1 MRSALATLGQMAVA
15 VLVAVVVAVVS
26 LTAIAGVQWPA
37 FPSSNQLHALTT
49 VGQVGCLAGLVAVGW
64 VWHSFTGRVRRLA
77 QLGGLVFV
85 SAFTVVT
92 LGMPLGATKLYLFGI
107 SVDQQFRTEYL
118 TRLADSPALRDMTY
132 LGLPPFYPPG
142 WFWIG
147 GRAAALS
154 GTPAWEVFK
163 PWAITSITVAVAVAL
178 VLWWRMVRFEY
189 ALIVTTATAAVT
201 LAYGSPEPYSA
212 MITVLLPP
220 VLVLTWSGLCA
231 GECRAGGTPETA
243 ERAAGGAPGSAERAA
258 GQAPG
263 SAERETNFTVDAE
276 RETNFTLAA
285 GEASV
290 AASETPRSGW
300 AAVVGAG
307 LFLGF
312 TATWYTLLFG
322 FTAFAVGLMALWLA
336 GLRWRRHG
344 VRAALEP
351 LRRLAVI
358 VGIAVAIGCT
368 TWLPFLVR
376 AARNP
381 VSNTGSAQHYL
392 PADGA
397 ELTFPMLQ
405 FTLLGVVCMAGTL
418 WLVLRARAS
427 VRAGALAIGV
437 LAVYLWSLLSML
449 TTLARTTLLSFR
461 LQPTLSVLLVAAGAF
476 GLVEAALALRRR
488 SRAVIPVAGAIGLA
502 AAIAFSQDIPDVL
515 RPDLTI
521 AYTDTD
527 GHGQR
532 GDRRPP
538 SAEKFYASIDDV
550 ITRETGRPRDQTVV
564 MTADYSFLSFYPYWG
579 FQGLTSHYANP
590 LAQFDL
596 RAAQID
602 KWSKLKTA
610 DELLHALDSCPWPP
624 PTVFLMRHG
633 ANNTYTL
640 RLAED
645 VYPNQPNV
653 RRYTVE
659 LRAALFD
666 SPRFAVHRVGPFVLA
681 IRKPAA

>member
-1 MRSALATLGQMAVA
+1 MRNALAGLGQMFAA
-15 VLVAVVVAVVS
+15 ALVAVVVSAVS
-26 LTAIAGVQWPA
+26 LIAIARVQWPA

-49 VGQVGCLAGLVAVGW
+49 VGQVGCLIGLVAVGW
-64 VWHSFTGRVRRLA
+64 LWRRSGRWRLGA
-77 QLGGLVFV
+77 QLGGVVFV
-85 SAFTVVT
+85 SAFPVVT

-118 TRLADSPALRDMTY
+118 TRLTDSPALHDMTY
-132 LGLPPFYPPG
+132 LGLPSFYPPG

-154 GTPAWEVFK
+154 GMPAWELYK
-163 PWAITSITVAVAVAL
+163 PWAITSITVAIAVAL
-178 VLWWRMVRFEY
+178 VLWWRMIRFEY

-201 LAYGSPEPYSA
+201 LAYGAPEPYAA

-220 VLVLTWSGLCA
+220 VLVLTWSGL
-231 GECRAGGTPETA
+231 RAG
-243 ERAAGGAPGSAERAA
+243 ERAASRALEPEGAAGRALVDEEGAPR
-258 GQAPG
+258 
-263 SAERETNFTVDAE
+263 T
-276 RETNFTLAA
+276 
-285 GEASV
+285 
-290 AASETPRSGW
+290 GW

-312 TATWYTLLFG
+312 TATWYSLLFA
-322 FTAFAVGLMALWLA
+322 FTAFTMALMALVLVVS
-336 GLRWRRHG
+336 RWRGAGRK
-344 VRAALEP
+344 AALDP
-351 LRRLAVI
+351 LRRVAVI
-358 VGIAVAIGCT
+358 AVIAAAIAAT

-376 AARNP
+376 AASNP
-381 VSNTGSAQHYL
+381 VSNSGSAFHYL

-405 FTLLGVVCMAGTL
+405 FSLLGAICLLGTL
-418 WLVLRARAS
+418 WLVVRTRTS
-427 VRAGALAIGV
+427 VRAGALTIGV
-437 LAVYLWSLLSML
+437 LAIYLWSLLSML

-461 LQPTLSVLLVAAGAF
+461 LQPTLSVLLVAAGVF
-476 GLVEAALALRRR
+476 GFLEATVALRHR
-488 SRAVIPVAGAIGLA
+488 SGAVVPVAGAIGLT

-532 GDRRPP
+532 GDRRPAG
-538 SAEKFYASIDDV
+538 SEKFYPAIDAAIAQV
-550 ITRETGRPRDQTVV
+550 TGVPRDRTVV
-564 MTADYSFLSFYPYWG
+564 MTADYSFLSYYPYWG

-596 RAAQID
+596 RAEQIK
-602 KWSKLKTA
+602 KWSNLKSP
-610 DELLHALDSCPWPP
+610 DEFVHALDTSPWPP
-624 PTVFLMRHG
+624 PTVFLMRRG
-633 ANNTYTL
+633 ANNNYTL

-653 RRYTVE
+653 RRYAVE

-666 SPRFAVHRVGPFVLA
+666 DPRFAVQSIGPFVLA
-681 IRKPAA
+681 IRRPTAQPVASR

>member
-1 MRSALATLGQMAVA
+1 MRNALATLGQMALA
-15 VLVAVVVAVVS
+15 ALVAVAVAVVS
-26 LTAIAGVQWPA
+26 LIAISGVQWPA

-49 VGQVGCLAGLVAVGW
+49 VGQVGCLAGMVATGW
-64 VWHSFTGRVRRLA
+64 VWRRGHRLIA
-77 QLGGLVFV
+77 QVGGLVFV

-107 SVDQQFRTEYL
+107 SVDQQFRTEYV

-163 PWAITSITVAVAVAL
+163 PWAITSIAMAVAVAL

-189 ALIVTTATAAVT
+189 ALIVTAATAAVT

-220 VLVLTWSGLCA
+220 MLVLTWSGLRA
-231 GECRAGGTPETA
+231 ADRPDASRRAGWG
-243 ERAAGGAPGSAERAA
+243 
-258 GQAPG
+258 
-263 SAERETNFTVDAE
+263 
-276 RETNFTLAA
+276 
-285 GEASV
+285 
-290 AASETPRSGW
+290 
-300 AAVVGAG
+300 AVVGAG
-307 LFLGF
+307 IFLGW

-322 FTAFAVGLMALWLA
+322 FSAFAIGLMALWLA
-336 GLRWRRHG
+336 GVRWHRDG
-344 VRAALEP
+344 VKAALDP

-358 VGIAVAIGCT
+358 AGIAVVIGCT

-376 AARNP
+376 AARSP
-381 VSNTGSAQHYL
+381 ISNTGGAAHYL

-405 FTLLGVVCMAGTL
+405 FTLLGVVAMIGTL
-418 WLVLRARAS
+418 WLVVRARSS

-437 LAVYLWSLLSML
+437 LAIYLWSLLSML
-449 TTLARTTLLSFR
+449 TTLARVTLLSFR

-476 GLVEAALALRRR
+476 GFLEATLALKPRG
-488 SRAVIPVAGAIGLA
+488 RAIVPVAGAIGLT

-527 GHGQR
+527 GNGQR

-538 SAEKFYASIDDV
+538 SAEKFYATIDHD
-550 ITRETGRPRDQTVV
+550 ITQVTGKPRDQTVV

-610 DELLHALDSCPWPP
+610 DELIHALDACPWPP
-624 PTVFLMRHG
+624 PTVFLMRRG
-633 ANNTYTL
+633 ANGNYTL

-653 RRYTVE
+653 RRYTVD
-659 LRAALFD
+659 LRGALFD
-666 SPRFAVHRVGPFVLA
+666 SPRFDVRSVGPFVLA
-681 IRKPAA
+681 IRKPGA

>member
-1 MRSALATLGQMAVA
+1 MRNALASLGQMFAA
-15 VLVAVVVAVVS
+15 AVVATIVSVVS
-26 LTAIAGVQWPA
+26 LIAIAQVQWPA

-49 VGQVGCLAGLVAVGW
+49 VGQVGCLVGLLGVGW
-64 VWHSFTGRVRRLA
+64 LWRRAGRWQLPA

-85 SAFTVVT
+85 SAFSVVT
-92 LGMPLGATKLYLFGI
+92 LGMPLGATRLYLFGI

-118 TRLADSPALRDMTY
+118 TRLTDSPALHDMTY
-132 LGLPPFYPPG
+132 LGLPSFYPPG

-147 GRAAALS
+147 GRAAALT
-154 GTPAWEVFK
+154 GMPAWEMYK
-163 PWAITSITVAVAVAL
+163 PWAITSITIAVAVAL
-178 VLWWRMVRFEY
+178 VLWWRMIRFEY

-201 LAYGSPEPYSA
+201 LAYSSPEPYAA

-220 VLVLTWSGLCA
+220 MLVLTWSGLLA
-231 GECRAGGTPETA
+231 GA
-243 ERAAGGAPGSAERAA
+243 
-258 GQAPG
+258 
-263 SAERETNFTVDAE
+263 REE
-276 RETNFTLAA
+276 E
-285 GEASV
+285 
-290 AASETPRSGW
+290 PRSGGW
-300 AAVVGAG
+300 AAVIGAG

-312 TATWYTLLFG
+312 AATWYTLLLAY
-322 FTAFAVGLMALWLA
+322 TAFTVVLMGLLLA
-336 GLRWRRHG
+336 GWRWRQAG
-344 VRAALEP
+344 LKAALDP

-358 VGIAVAIGCT
+358 TVISLSIAAT
-368 TWLPFLVR
+368 TWLPFVVR
-376 AARNP
+376 AASNP

-405 FTLLGVVCMAGTL
+405 FSLLGAICMIGTL
-418 WLVLRARAS
+418 WLIVRTRSS
-427 VRAGALAIGV
+427 VRAGALTIGV

-449 TTLARTTLLSFR
+449 ATLARMTLLSFR
-461 LQPTLSVLLVAAGAF
+461 LQPTLSVLLVAAGVF
-476 GLVEAALALRRR
+476 GFLEALRALARRSWGG
-488 SRAVIPVAGAIGLA
+488 SRAVVPVAGAIGVVA
-502 AAIAFSQDIPDVL
+502 TIAFSQDIPDVL

-532 GDRRPP
+532 GDRRPA
-538 SAEKFYASIDDV
+538 SSEKFYPTIDAAILQV
-550 ITRETGRPRDQTVV
+550 TGKPRDQTVV
-564 MTADYSFLSFYPYWG
+564 MTADYSFLSYYPYWG

-596 RAAQID
+596 RAAQIK
-602 KWSKLKTA
+602 KWSQLKSPG
-610 DELLHALDSCPWPP
+610 EFIQALDTSPWPA
-624 PTVFLMRHG
+624 PTVFLMRRG
-633 ANNTYTL
+633 ANNNFTL

-666 SPRFAVHRVGPFVLA
+666 DPRFALQSVGPFVLA
-681 IRKPAA
+681 IRRPVAEPTASR

>member
-1 MRSALATLGQMAVA
+1 MRNALASLGQMVLAAV
-15 VLVAVVVAVVS
+15 VAVVVAVVS
-26 LTAIAGVQWPA
+26 LIAIAGVQWPA

-64 VWHSFTGRVRRLA
+64 LWRRGGRYRLLA

-85 SAFTVVT
+85 SAFSVVT

-118 TRLADSPALRDMTY
+118 TRLADSPALQDMTY
-132 LGLPPFYPPG
+132 IGLPPFYPPG

-147 GRAAALS
+147 GRVAALT
-154 GTPAWEVFK
+154 GTPAWEIYK
-163 PWAITSITVAVAVAL
+163 PWAITSITIAVAVAL
-178 VLWWRMVRFEY
+178 VLWWRMIRFEY
-189 ALIVTTATAAVT
+189 ALIVTAATAAVT
-201 LAYGSPEPYSA
+201 LAYSSPEPYAA

-220 VLVLTWSGLCA
+220 MLVLTWSGLRA
-231 GECRAGGTPETA
+231 GARSAGGTPHADSDAGVSPEPTA
-243 ERAAGGAPGSAERAA
+243 G
-258 GQAPG
+258 
-263 SAERETNFTVDAE
+263 
-276 RETNFTLAA
+276 
-285 GEASV
+285 
-290 AASETPRSGW
+290 GW

-307 LFLGF
+307 IFLGF
-312 TATWYTLLFG
+312 AATWYTLLVAYSA
-322 FTAFAVGLMALWLA
+322 FTVGLMALVLA
-336 GLRWRRHG
+336 GWRWRRAG
-344 VRAALEP
+344 LKAALDP

-358 VGIAVAIGCT
+358 AVIAAAIGAT
-368 TWLPFLVR
+368 TWLPFVLR
-376 AARNP
+376 AARSP
-381 VSNTGSAQHYL
+381 VSNSGSAQHYL

-405 FTLLGVVCMAGTL
+405 FSLLGTICMLGTL
-418 WLVLRARAS
+418 WLVVRTRSSA
-427 VRAGALAIGV
+427 RAGALTIGV

-461 LQPTLSVLLVAAGAF
+461 LQPTLTVLLVAAGVF
-476 GLVEAALALRRR
+476 GFLETAQALATLGRDRGWG
-488 SRAVIPVAGAIGLA
+488 RAVVPVAGAIGLS

-532 GDRRPP
+532 GDRRPA
-538 SAEKFYASIDDV
+538 SSEKFYPVIDAAIMHV
-550 ITRETGRPRDQTVV
+550 TGKPRDQTVV
-564 MTADYSFLSFYPYWG
+564 MTADYSFLSYYPYWG

-596 RAAQID
+596 RAAQIQ
-602 KWSKLKTA
+602 KWSKLKSP
-610 DELLHALDSCPWPP
+610 DELIHALDTSPWPP
-624 PTVFLMRHG
+624 PTVFLMRRG
-633 ANNTYTL
+633 ANSNYTL

-666 SPRFAVHRVGPFVLA
+666 DPRFVVQSVGPFVLA
-681 IRKPAA
+681 IRRPVA

>member
-1 MRSALATLGQMAVA
+1 MRNALASLGQMLA
-15 VLVAVVVAVVS
+15 AVVVAIVVS
-26 LTAIAGVQWPA
+26 VISLIAIARVQWPA

-49 VGQVGCLAGLVAVGW
+49 VGQTGCLIGLLGVGW
-64 VWHSFTGRVRRLA
+64 LWRRGGRYPRLVA
-77 QLGGLVFV
+77 QLGGLVFS
-85 SAFTVVT
+85 SAFSVVT

-118 TRLADSPALRDMTY
+118 TRLADSPALHDMTY
-132 LGLPPFYPPG
+132 LGLPSFYPPG

-147 GRAAALS
+147 GRTAALT
-154 GTPAWEVFK
+154 GTPAWELFK

-178 VLWWRMVRFEY
+178 VLWWRMIRFEY

-201 LAYGSPEPYSA
+201 LAYSSPEPYAA

-220 VLVLTWSGLCA
+220 VLVLTWSGL
-231 GECRAGGTPETA
+231 
-243 ERAAGGAPGSAERAA
+243 RAAGSG
-258 GQAPG
+258 
-263 SAERETNFTVDAE
+263 
-276 RETNFTLAA
+276 
-285 GEASV
+285 
-290 AASETPRSGW
+290 GW

-312 TATWYTLLFG
+312 TATWYSLMFG
-322 FTAFAVGLMALWLA
+322 YTAFTIALMALALVVA
-336 GLRWRRHG
+336 RWRAAGRK
-344 VRAALEP
+344 AALDP
-351 LRRLAVI
+351 LRRVAVI
-358 VGIAVAIGCT
+358 AVIAAAIAAT

-376 AARNP
+376 AASNP
-381 VSNTGSAQHYL
+381 VSNSGSAFHYL

-405 FTLLGVVCMAGTL
+405 FSLLGAICMLGTL
-418 WLVLRARAS
+418 WLVVRTRSS
-427 VRAGALAIGV
+427 VRAGALTIGV
-437 LAVYLWSLLSML
+437 LAIYLWSLLSML

-461 LQPTLSVLLVAAGAF
+461 LQPTLSMLLVAAGVF
-476 GLVEAALALRRR
+476 GFIEATLALRHR
-488 SRAVIPVAGAIGLA
+488 SRAALPVAGAIGLA

-538 SAEKFYASIDDV
+538 GSEKFYPAIDAA
-550 ITRETGRPRDQTVV
+550 ITAVTGKPRDQTVV
-564 MTADYSFLSFYPYWG
+564 LTADYSFLSYYPYWG

-596 RAAQID
+596 RAKQIK
-602 KWSKLKTA
+602 KWSNLKSP
-610 DELLHALDSCPWPP
+610 DEFIRALHTSPWPP
-624 PTVFLMRHG
+624 PTVFLMRRG
-633 ANNTYTL
+633 ANNNYAL

-666 SPRFAVHRVGPFVLA
+666 DPRFAVQSAGPFVLA
-681 IRKPAA
+681 IRRPAAQPEGSR

>member
-1 MRSALATLGQMAVA
+1 MRNALAGLGQMALAVA
-15 VLVAVVVAVVS
+15 VALFVAVVS
-26 LTAIAGVQWPA
+26 LVAISRVQWPA

-64 VWHSFTGRVRRLA
+64 AWRRSGRYRWLT

-92 LGMPLGATKLYLFGI
+92 LGMPLGATRLYLFGI

-132 LGLPPFYPPG
+132 IGLPPYYPPG

-154 GTPAWEVFK
+154 GTPAWEMFK
-163 PWAITSITVAVAVAL
+163 PWAITSITIAVAVAL

-201 LAYGSPEPYSA
+201 LAYGSPEPYAA
-212 MITVLLPP
+212 MLTVLLPP
-220 VLVLTWSGLCA
+220 VLVLTWSGLRG
-231 GECRAGGTPETA
+231 GERGG
-243 ERAAGGAPGSAERAA
+243 
-258 GQAPG
+258 
-263 SAERETNFTVDAE
+263 
-276 RETNFTLAA
+276 
-285 GEASV
+285 
-290 AASETPRSGW
+290 GW

-307 LFLGF
+307 IFLGF
-312 TATWYTLLFG
+312 TTTWYSLLFAVSA
-322 FTAFAVGLMALWLA
+322 FTMLLMALAAA
-336 GLRWRRHG
+336 GTRWRRG
-344 VRAALEP
+344 GFKDALDP

-358 VGIAVAIGCT
+358 GVITAAIGAT
-368 TWLPFLVR
+368 TWLPFLLR
-376 AARNP
+376 AAHSP
-381 VSNTGSAQHYL
+381 VSNTGSANHYL

-397 ELTFPMLQ
+397 VLTFPMLQ
-405 FTLLGVVCMAGTL
+405 FSLLGAICLLGAL
-418 WLVLRARAS
+418 WLVVRARSS

-437 LAVYLWSLLSML
+437 LAIYLWSLLSML

-461 LQPTLSVLLVAAGAF
+461 LQPTLTVLLVAAGAF
-476 GLVEAALALRRR
+476 GFIEAVRALSARG
-488 SRAVIPVAGAIGLA
+488 RAVLPVAGAVGLA

-527 GHGQR
+527 GNGQR

-538 SAEKFYASIDDV
+538 SSEKFYPDIDHAIATV
-550 ITRETGRPRDQTVV
+550 TGRPRDQTVV

-596 RAAQID
+596 RAAQIN
-602 KWSKLKTA
+602 KWAKLKSA
-610 DELLHALDSCPWPP
+610 DELIHALDTCPWPP
-624 PTVFLMRHG
+624 PTVFLMRRG
-633 ANNTYTL
+633 ANGNYTL

-653 RRYTVE
+653 RRYTID

-666 SPRFAVHRVGPFVLA
+666 SPQFVVHSAGPFVVA
-681 IRKPAA
+681 IRKPVTSG

>member
-1 MRSALATLGQMAVA
+1 MRNALATVGQMTLAL
-15 VLVAVVVAVVS
+15 LVSVVVSVVS
-26 LTAIAGVQWPA
+26 LIAISHVQWPA

-64 VWHSFTGRVRRLA
+64 AWRRGGRYHRLLA
-77 QLGGLVFV
+77 QFGGLVLV
-85 SAFTVVT
+85 SAFSVVT

-118 TRLADSPALRDMTY
+118 TRFADGPALHDMTY
-132 LGLPPFYPPG
+132 QGLPAFYPPG

-147 GRAAALS
+147 GRVAALT
-154 GTPAWEVFK
+154 GTPAWEICK
-163 PWAITSITVAVAVAL
+163 PWAITSITIAIAVAL
-178 VLWWRMVRFEY
+178 VLWWRLIRFEY

-201 LAYGSPEPYSA
+201 LAYSSPEPYSA
-212 MITVLLPP
+212 MITMLLPP
-220 VLVLTWSGLCA
+220 VLVLTWSGL
-231 GECRAGGTPETA
+231 RAA
-243 ERAAGGAPGSAERAA
+243 DRAAGFTPGEGGGR
-258 GQAPG
+258 
-263 SAERETNFTVDAE
+263 
-276 RETNFTLAA
+276 
-285 GEASV
+285 
-290 AASETPRSGW
+290 GW

-312 TATWYTLLFG
+312 TATWYTLLFY
-322 FTAFAVGLMALWLA
+322 FTAFTMALMALL
-336 GLRWRRHG
+336 LVVSRWRRSG
-344 VRAALEP
+344 FKATLDPVRRVCVIAA
-351 LRRLAVI
+351 
-358 VGIAVAIGCT
+358 IAAAIWAPT
-368 TWLPFLVR
+368 LLPFALR
-376 AARNP
+376 ALHSP
-381 VSNTGSAQHYL
+381 VSNSGSALHYL

-405 FTLLGVVCMAGTL
+405 FSLLGAICLLGAL
-418 WLVLRARAS
+418 WLVVRTRSS
-427 VRAGALAIGV
+427 VRAGALAVGV

-449 TTLARTTLLSFR
+449 TTLARATLLSFR
-461 LQPTLSVLLVAAGAF
+461 LQPTLSVLLVVAGAF
-476 GLVEAALALRRR
+476 GFLEVTRALAPR
-488 SRAVIPVAGAIGLA
+488 SRAVLPVAGAIGLA

-538 SAEKFYASIDDV
+538 GAEKYYSVVDDA
-550 ITRETGRPRDQTVV
+550 ILRATGKPRDQTVV
-564 MTADYSFLSFYPYWG
+564 LTADYSFLSYYPYWG

-596 RAAQID
+596 RAAQIK
-602 KWSKLKTA
+602 KWTELKTA
-610 DELLHALDSCPWPP
+610 DELIHALDASPWPP

-633 ANNTYTL
+633 ANGNYTL

-653 RRYTVE
+653 RRYTVD

-666 SPRFAVHRVGPFVLA
+666 DPHFTVRSIGPFVLA
-681 IRKPAA
+681 IRTPGA

>member
-243 ERAAGGAPGSAERAA
+243 ERAAGGAPGSAERETNFTV
-258 GQAPG
+258 G
-263 SAERETNFTVDAE
+263 AERETNFTV
-276 RETNFTLAA
+276 AA
-285 GEASV
+285 G
-290 AASETPRSGW
+290 ETPRSGW